1 LKKEIQVAAVG
12 FLIAFLPVGRVVQG
26 QKLATGQV
34 ESVLSLPA
42 GDFPEGIA
50 FDSDGSMYVGN
61 RRIVAGVRLAEILKV
76 DGSKVSVIATL
87 GSTTQP
93 GAAGLL
99 GLATDRDGNLYA
111 ALDTR
116 VPSSHGVWRIS
127 GNGKTKVRLAGSENI
142 GFPNALTFDAK
153 GNLYA
158 SDSEGAIW
166 KYGASRPCFEPWV
179 THDLLAPYPFDP
191 LPIPLP
197 GANGIAFFPPNHI
210 YVANTEKGL
219 IARVPIEQDGRA
231 GTPHL
236 VAASFALLTVDGIAV
251 DAHGDIH
258 GVIPGYTVLG
268 VSPLV
273 RVNTSTGQVTPTVT
287 GAGQIARFDVPLS
300 LAFGPSPG
308 RKTVYI
314 ANGALPLPLVPP
326 GPGPGVIRA
335 GVGVPGH

>member
-1 LKKEIQVAAVG
+1 MRFILLSSLTL
-12 FLIAFLPVGRVVQG
+12 FLIAATGVAAQG
-26 QKLATGQV
+26 LEPGQV
-34 ESVLSLPA
+34 ESVLALPA
-42 GDFPEGIA
+42 GDFPEGVA
-50 FDSDGSMYVGN
+50 FDSSGSMYVGN

-76 DGSKVSVIATL
+76 DGGKVSVIATL

-99 GLATDRDGNLYA
+99 GLATDGDGDLYA
-111 ALDTR
+111 ALDSR

-127 GNGKTKVRLAGSENI
+127 GNGKKKARLAGSENI

-166 KYGASRPCFEPWV
+166 KYGGSSPCFEKWV
-179 THDLLAPYPFDP
+179 AHDLLAPYPFDP

-197 GANGIAFFPPNHI
+197 GANGIAFFPPNNI

-219 IARVPIEQDGRA
+219 IARVPVEQDGSA

-258 GVIPGYTVLG
+258 GVIAGYTVLG
-268 VSPLV
+268 GSPLV
-273 RVNTSTGQVTPTVT
+273 RVNASTGQVTPTVIQ
-287 GAGQIARFDVPLS
+287 AGQMAKFDVPLS
-300 LAFGPSPG
+300 VAFGTAPG
-308 RKTVYI
+308 QKTVFI
-314 ANGALPLPLVPP
+314 TNGALPVPLVPP
-326 GPGPGVIRA
+326 GPGPGVVRA
-335 GVGVPGH
+335 GVGVPGF